1 MQISPVRLNSIRFG
15 AKNQNLSSNEA
26 KGGIPAAIK
35 SAKQTEQNV
44 TLTNEQWK
52 ELDSTL
58 KDHTSMLNQIIA
70 ICMCKRQ
77 GLLEGIKSEN
87 GGNFFHSGLIFPDT
101 IRDYR
106 INKSVLTAAIASE
119 DGFGRTPLQ
128 VNIDNLDIFTQLLGT
143 DAPRLYKRVFNK
155 QVNIDNLDI
164 FTQLLGTDAPRLYKR
179 VFNKKDYFGSTIM
192 DGYNEKYF
200 EKIIKA
206 LGDQAEEAVAMYAKQ
221 SGNNEIYKRYYE
233 VLEKIKKDEAL
244 AKDAEVK

>member
-77 GLLEGIKSEN
+77 GLLEGIKSESD
-87 GGNFFHSGLIFPDT
+87 GNFFHSRLIFSDT

-155 QVNIDNLDI
+155 E
-164 FTQLLGTDAPRLYKR
+164 
-179 VFNKKDYFGSTIM
+179 DYFGDTIM
-192 DGYNEKYF
+192 GRYHGEYF